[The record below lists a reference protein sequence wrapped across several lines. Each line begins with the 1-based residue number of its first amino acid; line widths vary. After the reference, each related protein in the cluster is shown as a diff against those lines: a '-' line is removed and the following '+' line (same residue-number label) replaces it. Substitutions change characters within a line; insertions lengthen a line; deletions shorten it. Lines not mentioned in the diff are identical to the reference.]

1 MESADN
7 DCSSVIIEPVYDSNL
22 SAGLDAAHYYLGKSV
37 KHSTRQ
43 QVRICIFDNKPC
55 HGFFFFFFKLFFV
68 WFSTTKFTVF
78 GATSVTRTKWQ
89 NSEQIIN
96 LWLPVCPLL

>member
-43 QVRICIFDNKPC
+43 QVRICVNDNKPQV
-55 HGFFFFFFKLFFV
+55 FFFFFKLFFV

-78 GATSVTRTKWQ
+78 GATSVTKTKCQ

-96 LWLPVCPLL
+96 LWLPVCLLL

>member
-43 QVRICIFDNKPC
+43 QVRICVNDNKPQV
-55 HGFFFFFFKLFFV
+55 FFFFLNYFLFGLV
-68 WFSTTKFTVF
+68 RQNLQYLAQLLSRKQ
-78 GATSVTRTKWQ
+78 SVRIR
-89 NSEQIIN
+89 SRS
-96 LWLPVCPLL
+96 